1 MKNRILNAFLLIA
14 FVGLIAECKG
24 PENPS
29 GNICSFNLSNI
40 VRQNDIAELSAGKL
54 NVRVKEGIS
63 DQILICFSLTDI
75 KVEYFML
82 VKILTR
88 P

>member
-1 MKNRILNAFLLIA
+1 MKIKT
-14 FVGLIAECKG
+14 G
-24 PENPS
+24 
-29 GNICSFNLSNI
+29 
-40 VRQNDIAELSAGKL
+40 DY
-54 NVRVKEGIS
+54 VRVKEGIS